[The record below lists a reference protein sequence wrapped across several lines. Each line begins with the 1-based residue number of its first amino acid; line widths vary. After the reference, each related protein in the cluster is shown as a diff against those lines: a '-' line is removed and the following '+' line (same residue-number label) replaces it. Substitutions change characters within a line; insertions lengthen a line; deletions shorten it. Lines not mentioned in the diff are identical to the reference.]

1 MFIVSEFERFLG
13 SLGQGKSYSPILLLS
28 SPGHTKEDYLAVPI
42 INNSKGVAAAW
53 RTISLYKVL

>member
-1 MFIVSEFERFLG
+1 MFINSEFERFLG
-13 SLGQGKSYSPILLLS
+13 SLESGKSYTSIVLS
-28 SPGHTKEDYLAVPI
+28 SPGKTKEDYLAVPI